1 MLTLM
6 KLWSITN
13 TPNISSLKWPTH
25 WRPPNMVICH
35 SSWTGAK
42 CSGTGWTLYIMLLGF
57 SSKSFLLAEYQWFC
71 DGRIQALVIQYAI
84 CVSWRQKSQDPIHM
98 KRISCGTC
106 SEKCTDS
113 EHERNLKIYQGC
125 QQEFCANIHK
135 LIVHVVH
142 RTYWIP
148 ICVHIYIYVYS
159 YEYEIIGSVQE
170 MPLVKCCF
178 VSLARTH
185 TYIYIYTYTSCLWK
199 P

>member
-148 ICVHIYIYVYS
+148 ICVHIYIYICIFIWVWDHWVS
-159 YEYEIIGSVQE
+159 ARNATCK
-170 MPLVKCCF
+170 MLFCLV
-178 VSLARTH
+178 STNPH
-185 TYIYIYTYTSCLWK
+185 IYTYTSCLWK